1 MANAYTRL
9 KKPIILIFSGL
20 TLLSPLSLFV
30 FTIYQFIGV
39 VAFTLLSGVILFM
52 IVRILEIKQTIDITD
67 SGELND
73 ENRVKFDEIVNKE
86 TKIRLLFVN
95 SYIGAAIATVIV
107 ALVMRNPFI
116 LLAFI
121 AIAVLLFLFF
131 QSRISSQNI
140 PVLKKKYLEDNIE
153 ENLGVIRKKPLDER
167 EEME

>member
-9 KKPIILIFSGL
+9 KKPVILIFSGL
-20 TLLSPLSLFV
+20 TLLSPLSLLL

-39 VAFTLLSGVILFM
+39 IAFTLLSGVILLV
-52 IVRILEIKQTIDITD
+52 IVHILEIKQTIDITD

-121 AIAVLLFLFF
+121 AAAVLLFLFF
-131 QSRISSQNI
+131 QNLISSQNI

-153 ENLGVIRKKPLDER
+153 ENLGVLRKKPLDENDDA
-167 EEME
+167 E